1 MKILKKVMS
10 VMAAGMMSVMLSFG
24 AMAAFGEVV
33 YKELPVK
40 VAVNVDAGS
49 FSGETF
55 TVKLSSRDGAPM
67 PDDGVYEKAVT
78 LSADKLSETVK
89 YGSIHYTAAGTYVYD
104 VTISRAG
111 TDSYLTLSSS
121 DALVLHVEV
130 ENSGEVQTWATSGTD
145 KKQGKSEL
153 GFSYS
158 YNCTSSGRTTTGGGS
173 GSGGGG
179 GTTEWHSVTPQGSE
193 DSGQVL
199 GASRGPVGE
208 IIEAVAE
215 SPVGQVLGATRK
227 AVQTGDS
234 SMMVIMGLGF
244 VACAAVLIAW
254 ERRIFHKEK
263 SETN

>member
-10 VMAAGMMSVMLSFG
+10 VMAAGMMSAMLAFG
-24 AMAAFGEVV
+24 AMAANGEVV
-33 YKELPVK
+33 YQALPVK
-40 VAVNVDAGS
+40 VAVNVEAGT

-67 PDDGVYEKAVT
+67 PDDGVYEKQVT

-89 YGSIHYTAAGTYVYD
+89 YGNIHYTATGSYTYD

-111 TDSYLTLSSS
+111 TDAYLTLSGS

-130 ENSGEVQTWATSGTD
+130 EGNGEVQTWATAGSD

-158 YNCTSSGRTTTGGGS
+158 YSRTSGGRTTGGGS

-179 GTTEWHSVTPQGSE
+179 GTTTWHSVTPQGSE
-193 DSGQVL
+193 
-199 GASRGPVGE
+199 
-208 IIEAVAE
+208 E
-215 SPVGQVLGATRK
+215 SGQVLGATRK

-244 VACAAVLIAW
+244 VACVAALVAW